1 MIDRLPVVTH
11 RLAMLAAA
19 GAVAVFLAPNP
30 GQAFWVV
37 NAVVGALALLDWA
50 AGVSPR
56 RIEIERE
63 LPAVV
68 ALDTTAPVVWRV
80 RNPSGRQIHLRLA
93 DDLVPSLRPTS
104 RRAALT
110 LPGNARVSARTE
122 VNPSRR
128 GLFQLAGVTVRV
140 DGPLRL
146 MARQARLPL
155 PAALRVYPPFRSRR
169 EAELRMDR
177 SHHLQVGLR
186 AAQGRGGGTEFDS
199 LREYSSDD
207 EFRRIDWAATAR
219 ARKPIVRTYRAERN
233 QTVLVLL
240 DTGRTMAGR
249 VALSSHL
256 ADASAAETIPRLDH
270 AMDAV
275 MMMTAVATRL
285 GDRTGLVCF
294 GDRVRSVVPPHSG
307 RHQLQAVTEAMYRLQ
322 PQLAESDYR
331 GAFAETLTRFRR
343 RALLIL
349 LTELASQAVGETLL
363 PALPMIARTHL
374 VLIAAVRDPQVEQ
387 WAREIPSDAGA
398 AFRKAAAVQSLDR
411 RARTVAQLRGLGA
424 VVIDAPPGRLAPEL
438 ADAYLTAKA
447 TARL

>member
-11 RLAMLAAA
+11 RLALLAAA
-19 GAVAVFLAPNP
+19 GAVAVLLAPNP
-30 GQAFWVV
+30 EQAFWVV
-37 NAVVGALALLDWA
+37 NAVIAVLALLDWA

-63 LPAVV
+63 MPAVV
-68 ALDTTAPVVWRV
+68 ALDATAQVVWRL
-80 RNPSGRQIHLRLA
+80 RNPSGRRIHLRLA
-93 DDLVPSLRPTS
+93 DDLVPSLRATS

-110 LPGNARVSARTE
+110 LPQRARVSARTE
-122 VNPSRR
+122 INPSRR
-128 GLFQLAGVTVRV
+128 GLFQLDGVTVRV

-146 MARQARLPL
+146 MARQSRVLV
-155 PAALRVYPPFRSRR
+155 PATLRVYPPFRSRR

-199 LREYSSDD
+199 LREYSPDD

-249 VALSSHL
+249 VALSGHI
-256 ADASAAETIPRLDH
+256 ADTPAAETIPRLDH

-307 RHQLQAVTEAMYRLQ
+307 RHQLQAVTEAMYQLQ

-343 RALLIL
+343 RALLVL
-349 LTELASQAVGETLL
+349 LTELASQAVPETLL

-374 VLIAAVRDPQVEQ
+374 VLIAAVRDPQVEH
-387 WAREIPSDAGA
+387 WAREVPADAGA